1 MGLTKATI
9 TNMDSH
15 DRMEVLFNPTEYTV
29 AKQNQWQAHPIVG
42 RNVPRMDFTSGGSK
56 TMTVE
61 LFFDVF
67 EQQSG
72 DVRPHVN
79 KLWDLTMINEHNRNR
94 STRRSRPPL
103 CLFQWGPDWQFKA
116 AVTNLSVRYTL
127 FRQDGT
133 PVRATATV
141 TLQEAEDATQQ
152 PRTNPTSGSK
162 PGYRRH
168 EVRPQESLP
177 LIAHEVYGDS
187 TRWRTIAEAN
197 DIDDPLAVR
206 PGMVLAIPPLS

>member
-9 TNMDSH
+9 TNMDTH
-15 DRMEVLFNPTEYTV
+15 DRVEVLFNPTEYTI
-29 AKQNQWQAHPIVG
+29 AKQNQWQSHPIVG
-42 RNVPRMDFTSGGSK
+42 RNVPRLDFTSGGSK
-56 TMTVE
+56 TMTLE

-67 EQQSG
+67 EQANG
-72 DVRPHVN
+72 DARTHVN
-79 KLWDLTMINEHNRNR
+79 KLWDLTMINEQNRNR

-133 PVRATATV
+133 PVRATASI
-141 TLQEAEDATQQ
+141 TLQEAEDATEQ

-162 PGYRRH
+162 PGYRRRQVGPN
-168 EVRPQESLP
+168 ETLP
-177 LIAHEVYGDS
+177 NIAHEVYGDS
-187 TRWRTIAEAN
+187 AQWRNIAQAN
-197 DIDDPLAVR
+197 DLDDPMALEA
-206 PGMVLAIPPLS
+206 GMILSIPPL

>member
-9 TNMDSH
+9 TNMDTH
-15 DRMEVLFNPTEYTV
+15 DRMTVLFNPTEYTV

-56 TMTVE
+56 TMTLE
-61 LFFDVF
+61 LFFDVY
-67 EQQSG
+67 EQQGG
-72 DVRPHVN
+72 DVRTHVN
-79 KLWDLTMINEHNRNR
+79 KLWDLTMINEQNRNR

-141 TLQEAEDATQQ
+141 TLQEAEDATNQ

-162 PGYRRH
+162 PGYRRREVGPH
-168 EVRPQESLP
+168 ETLP

-187 TRWRTIAEAN
+187 TRWRTIADEN
-197 DIDDPLAVR
+197 GIDDPMGIK
-206 PGMVLAIPPLS
+206 PGMVLSIPPLS